1 MDMANLSK
9 ELNEFLTRKQKIDV
23 MLKEQGWVAGD
34 RAKIILEVDTK
45 Q

>member
-1 MDMANLSK
+1 MDMA
-9 ELNEFLTRKQKIDV
+9 KQMIDV

-45 Q
+45 QSDFRAQNYKTVS